1 MTHIIPNVCN
11 ISFRRATELDIG
23 RLVEIEQQSF
33 TVPWPPEAFYND
45 IIQNRFAV
53 YIMIECNL
61 EVAGYCGMWLVLDEA
76 HITNIALLPK
86 FRGRKLGEALLREVM
101 SIAKNA
107 GAETM
112 TLEVRVSNIVAK
124 ALYKKL
130 GFQEGGIRKNYYTDN
145 YEDALVMWVKL

>member
-1 MTHIIPNVCN
+1 MTHMIPNVCN